1 MNDKYE
7 MTSMP
12 PERNLHNQ
20 SIADG
25 KTIRCRENPRDKG
38 IKRARSR
45 NTRPGLVCTL
55 NIFMHLFSKVVLCC
69 VFSAISSV
77 NCTNGCYLSSYS
89 SEDGNLATKPII
101 ATRRNIREGSIV
113 NK

>member
-20 SIADG
+20 PIVDG

-38 IKRARSR
+38 IKSARPR
-45 NTRPGLVCTL
+45 NTRPGLVFTL
-55 NIFMHLFSKVVLCC
+55 NIFYASIFPGSLIMRIF
-69 VFSAISSV
+69 
-77 NCTNGCYLSSYS
+77 
-89 SEDGNLATKPII
+89 
-101 ATRRNIREGSIV
+101 RNFVR
-113 NK
+113 

>member
-1 MNDKYE
+1 MNNKYE

-20 SIADG
+20 RIVDG

-45 NTRPGLVCTL
+45 NTRPGLFFTL
-55 NIFMHLFSKVVLCC
+55 NIFYASIF
-69 VFSAISSV
+69 
-77 NCTNGCYLSSYS
+77 
-89 SEDGNLATKPII
+89 P
-101 ATRRNIREGSIV
+101 GSLMLRIFRDFV
-113 NK
+113 R

>member
-1 MNDKYE
+1 MNNKYE

-12 PERNLHNQ
+12 PERNLHNH
-20 SIADG
+20 SIVDG

-45 NTRPGLVCTL
+45 NTRPGLVFTL

-77 NCTNGCYLSSYS
+77 NCINGCYLSSYS
-89 SEDGNLATKPII
+89 SEDGNLATKPMI
-101 ATRRNIREGSIV
+101 ATRRNIR
-113 NK
+113 

>member
-7 MTSMP
+7 MTSLP

-20 SIADG
+20 NIVDA
-25 KTIRCRENPRDKG
+25 KTIRCRENPRHKG
-38 IKRARSR
+38 NQRARSR

-55 NIFMHLFSKVVLCC
+55 NIFYASLFQVVLCC

-89 SEDGNLATKPII
+89 SEDGNLATKPMI
-101 ATRRNIREGSIV
+101 ATRRNIR
-113 NK
+113 